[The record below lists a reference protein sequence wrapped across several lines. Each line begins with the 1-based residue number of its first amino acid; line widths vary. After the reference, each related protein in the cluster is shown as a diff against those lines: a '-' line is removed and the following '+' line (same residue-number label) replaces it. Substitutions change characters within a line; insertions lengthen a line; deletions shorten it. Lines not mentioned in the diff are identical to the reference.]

1 MLYFLWNRQSIH
13 PELFLVNNS
22 SATATEDSNTV
33 AAAEAEYFKKSR
45 LSIFYQGFSNR
56 ATEFP
61 YKIPSNRDESIGSS
75 DIHARIRSNPAFNTR
90 SG

>member
-33 AAAEAEYFKKSR
+33 AAAEAEHFKKSR
-45 LSIFYQGFSNR
+45 LSIFYQGLSNR
-56 ATEFP
+56 ATAFP
-61 YKIPSNRDESIGSS
+61 YKIPDSRDARDGSS
-75 DIHARIRSNPAFNTR
+75 DIHARIRSIPAFNT
-90 SG
+90 